1 MFIYVPNCKHTKP
14 PQNCVNNYYVT
25 GNGEET
31 MSILTNAW
39 LISNKIIK
47 SLIFIYIKPRIPFLV
62 FIIIM
67 VKFKRKFYTLHE
79 LMIFIKLKM
88 VSLFRAL
95 PGCVFPE
102 IQKKN
107 IINKNFF
114 FSSENIF
121 KVF

>member
-14 PQNCVNNYYVT
+14 SQNCVNNYYVT

-47 SLIFIYIKPRIPFLV
+47 SLISICIKTRITSLV

-67 VKFKRKFYTLHE
+67 VKFKRKLYTLHE
-79 LMIFIKLKM
+79 LMILIWLNT
-88 VSLFRAL
+88 VSLFRTL

-102 IQKKN
+102 IQKKKYN
-107 IINKNFF
+107 QQETIFF
-114 FSSENIF
+114 I
-121 KVF
+121 